1 MEIDLLPK
9 KKGMTIGNAFMLMI
23 SCVTVFAFLAG
34 GTLLILKLSN
44 AKVDLNDDWI
54 FLALVISF
62 ITNSLWGYRMNSK
75 ELPFFDKIKYSE
87 LKYLIIIALATYYLT
102 SVFSEINLIRDTQRA
117 RIIDEPSL
125 AKVLIDATITIC
137 FVFFQIG
144 IIGHGLLKNYAF
156 QKAILVILFLSIC
169 FISPSTVLGI
179 GCQGAILFFIYYRTA
194 SFNAV
199 LFTLFF
205 MLIPDYIL
213 WFTVGKKDLNVLR
226 LDVFH
231 GNTLMYGIGWI
242 IALLLLI
249 WTIIKLKTNSKEIN
263 WRKEF

>member
-9 KKGMTIGNAFMLMI
+9 KKVMTIGNAFMLMI
-23 SCVTVFAFLAG
+23 SCVTLFAFLAG
-34 GTLLILKLSN
+34 GALLILKLSK
-44 AKVDLNDDWI
+44 AKIELNDDWI

-62 ITNSLWGYRMNSK
+62 IINSFWGYRINGK
-75 ELPFFDKIKYSE
+75 QLPFFNEFKFSE
-87 LKYLIIIALATYYLT
+87 LIYLIIIALATYYLT
-102 SVFSEINLIRDTQRA
+102 SVFSEINLIRDTKRV

-125 AKVLIDATITIC
+125 AKVFIDATITIC
-137 FVFFQIG
+137 FVFFQVG

-156 QKAILVILFLSIC
+156 QKAVLVILFLSIC

-179 GCQGAILFFIYYRTA
+179 GCQGAILFFIYHRTA

-213 WFTVGKKDLNVLR
+213 WFTVGKKDLNILR

-242 IALLLLI
+242 LVLVILI
-249 WTIIKLKTNSKEIN
+249 WAIFKLKSITKEID
-263 WRKEF
+263 WQKEF